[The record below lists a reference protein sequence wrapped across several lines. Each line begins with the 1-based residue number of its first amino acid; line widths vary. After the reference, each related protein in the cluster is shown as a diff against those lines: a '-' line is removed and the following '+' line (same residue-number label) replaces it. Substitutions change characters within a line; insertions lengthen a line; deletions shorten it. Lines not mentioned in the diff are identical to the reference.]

1 MVLKKALG
9 IGVRGCLW
17 PTCWRSFLKVA
28 PTLARNIVKLLY
40 LSRADVERVGMTM
53 TEIVAAVE
61 EAFVEK
67 GQGRVEMPPKPGIHP
82 VGDAFIHAMPAYIP
96 RLRAA
101 GLKWVAGYPENY
113 QRGLPYITG
122 LIILNDPE
130 TGVPLAVMDCTWIT
144 ALRTG
149 AATAVAARYL
159 ARADAQTLAI
169 IGCGVQG
176 RTNLEALKV
185 VLPGIRR
192 VQACDPLP
200 AALAGFAR
208 DMADR
213 FAVEAVPCATPE
225 IAVRGADIVVTA
237 TPILKHPQPVIEPAW
252 LQKGVFA
259 CPLDFDSYFRPEAF
273 AAMDRLFTDDLEQ
286 QRYYRTV
293 GYFQHIPEELG
304 DLSEV
309 IIGAKPGRQRPEERI
324 LSINLGLA
332 IEDMATAIRV
342 YQRACERGIGQMLPC

>member
-1 MVLKKALG
+1 MEL
-9 IGVRGCLW
+9 R
-17 PTCWRSFLKVA
+17 
-28 PTLARNIVKLLY
+28 Y

-53 TEIVAAVE
+53 AEIVAAVE

-67 GQGRVEMPPKPGIHP
+67 GHRRVQMPPKPGIHP
-82 VGDAFIHAMPAYIP
+82 LGDAFIHAMPAYIP

-101 GLKWVAGYPENY
+101 GLKWVAGYPDNY

-122 LIILNDPE
+122 LIVLNDPD
-130 TGVPLAVMDCTWIT
+130 TGLPLAVMDCTWIT
-144 ALRTG
+144 AMRTG
-149 AATAVAARYL
+149 AATAVAAKYL
-159 ARADAQTLAI
+159 ARADSHTLAI

-185 VLPGIRR
+185 VLPSLRR

-208 DMADR
+208 DMNER
-213 FAVEAVPCATPE
+213 FGMEVVPCPSAE
-225 IAVRGADIVVTA
+225 DAVRGADIVVTA
-237 TPILKHPQPVIEPAW
+237 TPILKHPQPVIKPGW
-252 LQKGVFA
+252 LQPGVFA
-259 CPLDFDSYFRPEAF
+259 CPLDFDSYFQPEAF

-286 QRYYRTV
+286 QRYYRAL
-293 GYFQHIPEELG
+293 GYFRHTPEQMA
-304 DLSEV
+304 DLAEAV
-309 IIGAKPGRQRPEERI
+309 IGAQPARQRPEERI

-342 YQRACERGIGQMLPC
+342 FQRACERGIGQLLPG